1 MMEETIQIAMSKAE
15 VDELQLLLADYLTNS
30 KAANQRMDET
40 EVEIAKLKLETRAVL
55 RDLTTRLNFAC
66 HSRS

>member
-1 MMEETIQIAMSKAE
+1 MEETIQIAMSKAE

-40 EVEIAKLKLETRAVL
+40 EVEIAKLKLETRAML
-55 RDLTTRLNFAC
+55 RDLTTRLNVETAF
-66 HSRS
+66 

>member
-1 MMEETIQIAMSKAE
+1 MEETIQIAMSKAE

-40 EVEIAKLKLETRAVL
+40 EVEIAKLKLETRAML
-55 RDLTTRLNFAC
+55 RDLTTRLNVETA
-66 HSRS
+66 

>member
-40 EVEIAKLKLETRAVL
+40 EVEIAKLKLETRAML
-55 RDLTTRLNFAC
+55 RDLTTRLNVETAF
-66 HSRS
+66 

>member
-1 MMEETIQIAMSKAE
+1 MEETIQIAMSKAE

-40 EVEIAKLKLETRAVL
+40 EIEIAKLKLETRAML
-55 RDLTTRLNFAC
+55 RDLTTRLNVETAF
-66 HSRS
+66 